1 MAERDFAR
9 SDVAAFALRII
20 AIELRDRPG
29 SVNAVAEVFSGRG
42 LQIEEFHGSAERLN
56 PDAHAHALIAF
67 RASADRAG
75 LVTRVLRRLS
85 SVRCAE
91 LLDADDPRLIQSALI
106 GAFAGEAPDGIR
118 VTALDAQSALAA
130 GSPAAMQ
137 AWLAGASAPRRLG
150 ALRLDLRLDVPADAA
165 GPAIPA

>member
-1 MAERDFAR
+1 MANPDFAR
-9 SDVAAFALRII
+9 SNVAAFALRII
-20 AIELRDRPG
+20 AIELQDRPG

-42 LQIEEFHGSAERLN
+42 LQIEDFHGSAEHLN
-56 PDAHAHALIAF
+56 PDGHAHALITF

-106 GAFAGEAPDGIR
+106 EAGAGQAPDGIR
-118 VTALDAQSALAA
+118 VVALDARSALAA
-130 GSPAAMQ
+130 GSPAALQ
-137 AWLAGASAPRRLG
+137 AWLAGAGAPSLLG
-150 ALRLDLRLDVPADAA
+150 TLHLDLRSVPPPGAA
-165 GPAIPA
+165 ASD